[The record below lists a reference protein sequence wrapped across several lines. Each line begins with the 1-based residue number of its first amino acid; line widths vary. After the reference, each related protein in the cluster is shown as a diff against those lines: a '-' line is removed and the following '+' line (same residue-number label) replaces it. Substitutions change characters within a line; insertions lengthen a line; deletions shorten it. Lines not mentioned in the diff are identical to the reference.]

1 MILRR
6 ALTPDDAPIYHIVL
20 GVVKN
25 PCENDQPAGAGR
37 FLRKEK
43 AMRRLTVFNLVTLD
57 GYFAGPG
64 GDISWHNVDEE
75 FQELANAASNSGNTL
90 LFGRITYELMASFW
104 PTPEA
109 IRTDPIV
116 AAGMNAAEK
125 IVFSRTLDKVEWNN
139 TRLVKSDMIAE
150 VRRLIQGSG
159 KDLTVLGSGRIVS
172 QLAQAGLIDEYQVLL
187 NPVVIGKGKTMFEGV
202 QDRFLLKLTKTR
214 VFGNGNILLHY
225 EPVR

>member
-1 MILRR
+1 MTDR
-6 ALTPDDAPIYHIVL
+6 ADSP
-20 GVVKN
+20 
-25 PCENDQPAGAGR
+25 
-37 FLRKEK
+37 RKVTT
-43 AMRRLTVFNLVTLD
+43 MRRLTVFNLVTLD

-64 GDISWHNVDEE
+64 GDISWHQVDEE

-90 LFGRITYELMASFW
+90 LFGRVTYELMAGFW

-116 AAGMNAAEK
+116 AAGMNKAEK
-125 IVFSRTLDKVEWNN
+125 IVFSRTLEKAEWNN
-139 TRLVKSDMIAE
+139 TRLVKSDLIAE
-150 VRRLIQGSG
+150 VRNLKRGSG
-159 KDLTVLGSGRIVS
+159 QDLTILGSGSIVS
-172 QLAQAGLIDEYQVLL
+172 QLAQEGLIDEYQILL

-202 QDRFLLKLTKTR
+202 KDRFSLRLIKTR